1 MRTKLS
7 PADVAAIRA
16 RAASGETYRALGIR
30 FGVATSTIRNVVRGV
45 THPPDGP
52 PSKERR
58 RRLDK
63 RLREKY
69 GISLREYEAIREFQ
83 NGRCAL
89 CSEEEVETR
98 ELPVDHDHVNGLV
111 RGLLCS
117 LCNRQLGWV
126 ERIGIAKIN
135 AYLAFDRTDIR
146 EKEEVNT

>member
-1 MRTKLS
+1 M
-7 PADVAAIRA
+7 
-16 RAASGETYRALGIR
+16 
-30 FGVATSTIRNVVRGV
+30 
-45 THPPDGP
+45 
-52 PSKERR
+52 
-58 RRLDK
+58 
-63 RLREKY
+63 
-69 GISLREYEAIREFQ
+69 REYEAIREFQ